1 MSLMNNVG
9 DSMLLRNLMLLALAT
24 SMAAITALSHAG
36 ATQWIPIKV
45 ENGAFLIETRIGGID
60 GYSLIDT
67 GAAINGIN
75 QRFIRANQ
83 LDLGSR
89 RSVDIIGAFGRE
101 RRPLY
106 HRVSV
111 NLFGFDT
118 ELQDVADLNLGRP
131 ELQLMLGA
139 GFLRQFIVQ
148 FDYQNQRMRLLTRDM
163 ADMKKLSNVKSKPD
177 QETGG
182 VLAKVRLNDEHN
194 TWLMIDTGATGST
207 LIDRAIATKRDWL
220 DKFPSEVV
228 LGRGVTSSGILEQFR
243 LPTLK
248 IGAFEI
254 ADTLISVP
262 AEGQKLELFRKET
275 RTGSNIKRIQSKSKG
290 ILGYDV
296 LKHFVVTIDYRIGK
310 IHLEPAAAN

>member
-1 MSLMNNVG
+1 
-9 DSMLLRNLMLLALAT
+9 
-24 SMAAITALSHAG
+24 MAAITGLSHAG

-67 GAAINGIN
+67 GASINGIN
-75 QRFIRANQ
+75 QRFVRANK

-89 RSVDIIGAFGRE
+89 RSIDIIGA
-101 RRPLY
+101 
-106 HRVSV
+106 HRVSA

-131 ELQLMLGA
+131 ELQLILGA

-148 FDYQNQRMRLLTRDM
+148 FDYPNQRMRLLTRDM

-177 QETGG
+177 QETGS

-194 TWLMIDTGATGST
+194 TWLMVDTGATGST
-207 LIDRAIATKRDWL
+207 LLDRGIATKRGWL
-220 DKFPSEVV
+220 NKFPNEVV
-228 LGRGVTSSGILEQFR
+228 LGRGVISAGQLERFR
-243 LPTLK
+243 LPSLK
-248 IGAFEI
+248 IGDFEI
-254 ADTLISVP
+254 ADTLVSVP
-262 AEGQKLELFRKET
+262 AAGQKLELFRKET
-275 RTGSNIKRIQSKSKG
+275 RTGSNLKRIQSKSKG

-310 IHLEPAAAN
+310 VHLEPGAAN

>member
-1 MSLMNNVG
+1 
-9 DSMLLRNLMLLALAT
+9 MLLRNLMLLVLAT

-45 ENGAFLIETRIGGID
+45 EDGAFLIETRIGGID

-67 GAAINGIN
+67 GASINGIN
-75 QRFIRANQ
+75 QRFVRANK

-89 RSVDIIGAFGRE
+89 RSIDIIGAYGRE

-106 HRVSV
+106 HRVSA

-131 ELQLMLGA
+131 DLQLILGA

-148 FDYQNQRMRLLTRDM
+148 FDYPNQRMRLLTRDM

-177 QETGG
+177 QETSS
-182 VLAKVRLNDEHN
+182 VLAKVRLNDEYN
-194 TWLMIDTGATGST
+194 TWLMVDTGATGST
-207 LIDRAIATKRDWL
+207 LLDRGIATKRGWL
-220 DKFPSEVV
+220 NKFPNEVV
-228 LGRGVTSSGILEQFR
+228 LGRGVISAGQLERFR
-243 LPTLK
+243 LPSLK
-248 IGAFEI
+248 IGDFEI
-254 ADTLISVP
+254 ADTLVSVP
-262 AEGQKLELFRKET
+262 AAGQKLELFRKET
-275 RTGSNIKRIQSKSKG
+275 RTGSNLNRIQSKSKG

-310 IHLEPAAAN
+310 VHLEPGAAN

>member
-9 DSMLLRNLMLLALAT
+9 DSMLLRNLMLLAFVT

-45 ENGAFLIETRIGGID
+45 ENGAFLIETRIGGIE
-60 GYSLIDT
+60 GYSLIHS
-67 GAAINGIN
+67 GATINGIN
-75 QRFIRANQ
+75 HRFIRANQ

-89 RSVDIIGAFGRE
+89 RSVEIENIFGVAK
-101 RRPLY
+101 RPLY
-106 HRVSV
+106 NRIGV

-118 ELQDVADLNLGRP
+118 ELQDVAELNIGRP

-148 FDYQNQRMRLLTRDM
+148 FDYPNQRMRLLTRDM

-177 QETGG
+177 QETGR

-194 TWLMIDTGATGST
+194 TWLMVTTGTTGPT
-207 LIDRAIATKRDWL
+207 LIDRAIATKRDWFE
-220 DKFPSEVV
+220 KFPSKVV
-228 LGRGVTSSGILEQFR
+228 QLYSATSNGTFEEFR

-254 ADTLISVP
+254 ADTLINVP

-290 ILGYDV
+290 FLGYDV